1 MFDPFLKPL
10 SPIIIDPTQKISTVN
25 DTSIATESLRSELG
39 MSFPADNNRRPYGD
53 GGRRVNNSRGYD
65 RDIYDRRYDDRRVR
79 LPAEGPDPDPLTRRR
94 LVLRPELQTITP
106 GQRPVPSE
114 HGDSAQMTRWVLRLD
129 TKQHKCADAD
139 LFRQPF
145 SPEPI
150 TMEDDSVQ
158 QPTGTVVLPIKPG
171 PQTRYG
177 LDISV
182 MTISNVLHDPTART
196 SEMSWPVLEKQGFE
210 LNQTSPYDT
219 GSTTMART
227 FAEGMTYAVQHPNL
241 PGVNLLYASRS
252 ENERD
257 RLLIWPVRVNMERWK
272 AGIEYGVL
280 GRAVDMEGTLA
291 VTQVAGN
298 SRFQAIVQGRTRVD
312 ADMNILEGDDDVTIL
327 LH

>member
-1 MFDPFLKPL
+1 
-10 SPIIIDPTQKISTVN
+10 
-25 DTSIATESLRSELG
+25 
-39 MSFPADNNRRPYGD
+39 MSFPPDNNWRLYGD
-53 GGRRVNNSRGYD
+53 GSRRVNNYHGYD
-65 RDIYDRRYDDRRVR
+65 HAVYDRRYGERRVG
-79 LPAEGPDPDPLTRRR
+79 LPGGGPGSGPLNRRR
-94 LVLRPELQTITP
+94 LILRPAIQTVTP
-106 GQRPVPSE
+106 AQRPVPSE

-150 TMEDDSVQ
+150 IMEDDSVQ

-171 PQTRYG
+171 PQIRYG

-182 MTISNVLHDPTART
+182 MTMSNVLHDPLART
-196 SEMSWPVLEKQGFE
+196 SELSWPVLEKQGFE
-210 LNQTSPYDT
+210 LNQASPYDT
-219 GSTTMART
+219 GSTAMART

-252 ENERD
+252 ENEGG

-298 SRFQAIVQGRTRVD
+298 SRFEAIVHGRTRVD
-312 ADMNILEGDDDVTIL
+312 ADMNIFEGDDDVTIL